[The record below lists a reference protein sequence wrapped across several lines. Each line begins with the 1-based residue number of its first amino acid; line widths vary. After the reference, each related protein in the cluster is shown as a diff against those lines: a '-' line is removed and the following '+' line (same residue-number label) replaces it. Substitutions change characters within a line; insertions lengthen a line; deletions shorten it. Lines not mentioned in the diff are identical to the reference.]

1 MRHIKQID
9 AHSEAD
15 KKVSKMPKCSIAHNG
30 SRYFLGMEW
39 AELEWRD
46 VYTIFIIVTNE
57 LLGKNSELKKK
68 CENYL
73 FKVLINFDS
82 REN

>member
-1 MRHIKQID
+1 
-9 AHSEAD
+9 
-15 KKVSKMPKCSIAHNG
+15 
-30 SRYFLGMEW
+30 MEW